1 MNSRKERIRKAL
13 IKEISDIILR
23 HVKDP
28 RIATVVSVTD
38 IELSNDYTHAKVY
51 ISVFGSQQEKEDTFD
66 AVLDTASY
74 IRSEVGRRVR
84 LRHTPELEFKLDDSL
99 ERGSKITSLIDK
111 ISRGELKSLKAINDI
126 V

>member
-28 RIATVVSVTD
+28 RIATVVSVID

-51 ISVFGSQQEKEDTFD
+51 ISVFGTQEEKEESFD
-66 AVLDTASY
+66 AILDAASY
-74 IRSEVGRRVR
+74 IRSEVGRRIR

-99 ERGSKITSLIDK
+99 ERGSKINSLLDK
-111 ISRGELKSLKAINDI
+111 ISRGEL
-126 V
+126 